1 MFMTTDS
8 GERRGWGIP
17 KERWKR
23 EDADEVTARWMTV

>member
-1 MFMTTDS
+1 MFITTDS
-8 GERRGWGIP
+8 GERGERWSE